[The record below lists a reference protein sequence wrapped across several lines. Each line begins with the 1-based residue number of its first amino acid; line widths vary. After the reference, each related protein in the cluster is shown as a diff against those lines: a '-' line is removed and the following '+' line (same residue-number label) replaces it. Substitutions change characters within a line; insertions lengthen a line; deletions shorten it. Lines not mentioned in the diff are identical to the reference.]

1 MAAAPKRL
9 ARTLPHLLALPLIGL
24 VQLYR
29 LLLSPLVGQHCRFTP
44 TCSQYAIEA
53 LQVHGPIKGSYL
65 TAHRLCR
72 CHPWGGGGYDPI
84 PLVEADSQH
93 TPSSGVASSGLRAAL
108 IFSLAAHAV
117 LIGALIWFDR
127 ATQNRAGEHVTEIA
141 LLDHRGATAT
151 PATVSPPTI
160 PVAIPRTPANAAP
173 APATAASPTIQTQPE
188 QVAVALAITDANPA
202 PIDTTRSDTT
212 TVAAI
217 TADAMRSEYARVLTD
232 YLRGKVR
239 TPPAALARGL
249 EGRSIITFTLDRSG
263 NILAARVSGSS
274 GEPLLDHAALA
285 AVSANS
291 PLPPPPA
298 ALPFTVLEIELP
310 VLFPPP

>member
-9 ARTLPHLLALPLIGL
+9 AHTLPHLLALPLIGL
-24 VQLYR
+24 VNLYR

-53 LQVHGPIKGSYL
+53 LQVHGAIKGSYL

-84 PLVEADSQH
+84 PLAEVDSQH
-93 TPSSGVASSGLRAAL
+93 TPSSDVASSRLRAAL

-117 LIGALIWFDR
+117 LISALIWFDR
-127 ATQNRAGEHVTEIA
+127 STQNRAGEHVTEIA
-141 LLDHRGATAT
+141 LLDQRGAPARPVPADTPAP
-151 PATVSPPTI
+151 PATVASTTSTTNTTPPAPPPDLPLTMPPSTTSTRPVL
-160 PVAIPRTPANAAP
+160 PVATPIAGYDM
-173 APATAASPTIQTQPE
+173 
-188 QVAVALAITDANPA
+188 AL
-202 PIDTTRSDTT
+202 IDTAR
-212 TVAAI
+212 
-217 TADAMRSEYARVLTD
+217 REYARTLGY
-232 YLRGKVR
+232 YLRDKVR

-263 NILAARVSGSS
+263 NILAAHVSGSS
-274 GEPLLDHAALA
+274 GEPLLDRAALA

-298 ALPFTVLEIELP
+298 ALPFTILEIDLP
-310 VLFPPP
+310 VLFPPQ